1 MSTFIDL
8 TNQLLRRLNEVEIAP
23 ADFATVRGVQALAK
37 DAIRNSIS
45 KINIAEVEWS
55 FNAAEHTQVLVQ
67 GQEEYSFPPY
77 FKVADWNSF
86 QIQKD
91 VSLGVNFTDL
101 GYISRD
107 EYYKY
112 RRAEDNNAG
121 NVGIGMPEM
130 ASPSHGNGYVVTPT
144 PDKSYTLKFRY
155 YLTPQAL
162 ELDTDQTR
170 IPNTYDNVIIEGA
183 LVQMYMFRD
192 NPEAA
197 NIAAQIFSQGIKEMQ
212 TLLINNYQEV
222 YDTRIIRNRLMAR
235 A

>member
-1 MSTFIDL
+1 VSTFIDL

-67 GQEEYSFPPY
+67 GQEEYSFPSY

-107 EYYKY
+107 EYYQY
-112 RRAEDNNAG
+112 RRAEDNNSGSA
-121 NVGIGMPEM
+121 GIGMPEM
-130 ASPSHGNGYVVTPT
+130 AGPSHGNGYVVTPT
-144 PDKSYTLKFRY
+144 PDKAYTIKFRY